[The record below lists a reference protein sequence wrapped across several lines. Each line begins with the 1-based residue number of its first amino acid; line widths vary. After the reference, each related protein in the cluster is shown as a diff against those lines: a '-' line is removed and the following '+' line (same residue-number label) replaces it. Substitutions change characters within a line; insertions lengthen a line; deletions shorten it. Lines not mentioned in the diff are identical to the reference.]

1 MTVLNSII
9 EWLKEFNPQECS
21 NMKRINTDILPA
33 RVNSYSMVKEPTI
46 NKKTY
51 ISGKVVAT
59 EHYTLSALLPSFEDA
74 ERVANNEWGE
84 LLEKWVY
91 EQNKALNFPAID
103 GATVKDIGVST
114 PFYRGKTM
122 DDESVYQ
129 MTLSIKYEKE
139 N

>member
-9 EWLKEFNPQECS
+9 EWLKGFNPHEHAK
-21 NMKRINTDILPA
+21 MKSINTDILAA
-33 RVNSYSMVKEPTI
+33 RANSYCLVKEPTI

-51 ISGKVVAT
+51 ISGKTIAT
-59 EHYTLSALLPSFEDA
+59 EHYTLSALFPSFEDT

-91 EQNKALNFPAID
+91 EQNKDLNFPVIE
-103 GATVKDIGVST
+103 GATVKNIDVST

-122 DDESVYQ
+122 DNESVYQ